1 MNECLVAQFFD
12 SLCMYETIIWTSNLV
27 AEKAEMEAYVLLQ
40 TLVSK
45 TKVCI

>member
-1 MNECLVAQFFD
+1 
-12 SLCMYETIIWTSNLV
+12 
-27 AEKAEMEAYVLLQ
+27 MEAYVLLQ